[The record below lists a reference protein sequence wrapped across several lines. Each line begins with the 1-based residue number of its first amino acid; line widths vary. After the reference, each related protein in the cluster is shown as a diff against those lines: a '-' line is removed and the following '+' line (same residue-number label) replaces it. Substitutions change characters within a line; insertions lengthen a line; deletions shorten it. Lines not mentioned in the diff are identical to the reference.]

1 MIERSPISEKIENI
15 REKYRINLDQIQ
27 QKISDLDTLDRR
39 GIYIRRSNDQ
49 GLSIDQ
55 NNCSHYIYG
64 YNDYTEGSSYSFSN
78 FLEYPE
84 LREDPVFSVLKRV
97 YNHLLDTDNG
107 IEYLGNS
114 HNKSLQEVYDHIC
127 CMATKMAFR
136 KMTEL
141 EYNAILSEE
150 DEVLMYKL
158 VK

>member
-1 MIERSPISEKIENI
+1 MIERSPISEKIEDI
-15 REKYRINLDQIQ
+15 REGYQIKLDQIQ
-27 QKISDLDTLDRR
+27 QKISYLDGIETR
-39 GIYIRRSNDQ
+39 GISLRRLNDQ
-49 GLSIDQ
+49 GLSIDE

-64 YNDYTEGSSYSFSN
+64 YDQYDEGSSYSFSN
-78 FLEYPE
+78 FLKYPE
-84 LREDPVFSVLKRV
+84 LEVDPVFSVLRRV
-97 YNHLLDTDNG
+97 YHRLLNTDTG
-107 IEYLGNS
+107 IKYLDHS
-114 HNKSLQEVYDHIC
+114 DNKSLQEVYDHIC